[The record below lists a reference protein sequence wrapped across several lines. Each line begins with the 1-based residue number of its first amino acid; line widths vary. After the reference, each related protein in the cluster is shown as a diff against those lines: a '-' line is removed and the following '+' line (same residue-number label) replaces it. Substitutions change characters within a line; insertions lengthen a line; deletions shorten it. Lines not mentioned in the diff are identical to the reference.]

1 MQILRPVG
9 RQASSRK
16 YDLITALGV
25 HACRGDKHFQRLVLR
40 FITAI
45 VARYNW
51 QTDELT
57 IGQRELAA
65 LWSVDERTVKREI
78 AKLRALGWLV
88 QKRAAVRGR
97 VAIHGLDIA
106 AILSATEPDWPAVG
120 PDFVDRLRGADTPA
134 PQPAPNVVAFPGTAP
149 APLSPTASAWDRAL
163 ARLQSEDPAQYA
175 MWYRQLGETGASGG
189 ILELTAPSRFHAAFV
204 TTHHLPRLLAAL
216 RREDASF
223 RLIKISAD

>member
-1 MQILRPVG
+1 MQIVRPVG
-9 RQASSRK
+9 RQAASRK

-25 HACRGDKHFQRLVLR
+25 HACRGDKHMQRLTLR

-51 QTDELT
+51 QTDELS
-57 IGQRELAA
+57 IGQRDLAA
-65 LWSVDERTVKREI
+65 LWSVDERTVKRDL

-97 VAIHGLDIA
+97 VAIHGIDIA
-106 AILSATEPDWPAVG
+106 AILTATEPDWPAVG
-120 PDFVDRLRGADTPA
+120 PDFVDRMRGPDAPPPPPA
-134 PQPAPNVVAFPGTAP
+134 ANVVAFPGIAAP
-149 APLSPTASAWDRAL
+149 SLGPTATPWDRAL

>member
-25 HACRGDKHFQRLVLR
+25 HACRADKHMQRLVLR

-51 QTDELT
+51 QTDELS
-57 IGQRELAA
+57 IGQRELAL
-65 LWSVDERTVKREI
+65 LWSVDERTVKRDI

-88 QKRAAVRGR
+88 QKRAAVRG
-97 VAIHGLDIA
+97 
-106 AILSATEPDWPAVG
+106 ILSATEPDWPAVG
-120 PDFVDRLRGADTPA
+120 PDFVDRLRGPDTPA
-134 PQPAPNVVAFPGTAP
+134 PPPAPNVVAFPGLAP
-149 APLSPTASAWDRAL
+149 APLGPTATAWDRAL

-175 MWYRQLGETGASGG
+175 MWYRQLAETAADGG
-189 ILELTAPSRFHAAFV
+189 ILELAAPSRFHAAFV